1 MKVKDR
7 SLNKSSVEGDNW
19 FPALLVISLLGL
31 VVFGTISLH
40 RPPPPANSAA
50 LTEFSYERALAH
62 LRQFATEPHPV
73 NSAAHDRVRDYLMD
87 QLRKQGLQPELQTAE
102 VLSQKFNPETG
113 EAVGKVRVQNIIAEL
128 QGTNPGNKAVMLA
141 AHYDSVPQS
150 PGASDDG
157 AGVATLLETLSAVR
171 AGGGLKNDLILV
183 FTDGEELGLV
193 GAQAFANENPL
204 AKKVGVVL
212 NFEARGSCG
221 PVFMFE
227 TSEINGDL
235 IKEFAR
241 SVPHPFANSMMF
253 SLYQTLPNNTD
264 MTMFRRVGL
273 KGLNFAYIGCVN
285 NYHSPSDNLNTIDSA
300 SLQHM
305 GSYALALT
313 RGFGNSSLE
322 LAGGE
327 SIYFDLFGKRLI
339 TYSQKWV
346 LPLGLL
352 TILLVGAVI
361 SFGIKTGGLTIR
373 GIGWGALGFLASLI
387 ASNIVLS
394 LLSLLV
400 PSDER
405 GNSASAGSFALCFAV
420 VLFAITLA
428 VYIFLLRRTDVVN
441 LSAGA
446 LLWWVLILIG
456 SILTLNGASYLFTW
470 PTLLGIVP
478 LLILLVSKHRDVRPL
493 VQVLGI
499 AVVTLPCVALLTWT
513 TLGIVQGL
521 GFRMPVLFATLIV
534 LMSGLLVPF
543 LEFRPNWRTS
553 LFQTKK
559 QERIVF
565 NKARL
570 HQ

>member
-1 MKVKDR
+1 
-7 SLNKSSVEGDNW
+7 
-19 FPALLVISLLGL
+19 
-31 VVFGTISLH
+31 
-40 RPPPPANSAA
+40 
-50 LTEFSYERALAH
+50 
-62 LRQFATEPHPV
+62 
-73 NSAAHDRVRDYLMD
+73 
-87 QLRKQGLQPELQTAE
+87 
-102 VLSQKFNPETG
+102 
-113 EAVGKVRVQNIIAEL
+113 
-128 QGTNPGNKAVMLA
+128 
-141 AHYDSVPQS
+141 
-150 PGASDDG
+150 
-157 AGVATLLETLSAVR
+157 
-171 AGGGLKNDLILV
+171 
-183 FTDGEELGLV
+183 
-193 GAQAFANENPL
+193 
-204 AKKVGVVL
+204 
-212 NFEARGSCG
+212 
-221 PVFMFE
+221 
-227 TSEINGDL
+227 
-235 IKEFAR
+235 
-241 SVPHPFANSMMF
+241 
-253 SLYQTLPNNTD
+253 
-264 MTMFRRVGL
+264 
-273 KGLNFAYIGCVN
+273 
-285 NYHSPSDNLNTIDSA
+285 
-300 SLQHM
+300 M

-405 GNSASAGSFALCFAV
+405 GNSASAGSFALCFGV

-553 LFQTKK
+553 LFETKK

>member
-1 MKVKDR
+1 
-7 SLNKSSVEGDNW
+7 
-19 FPALLVISLLGL
+19 
-31 VVFGTISLH
+31 
-40 RPPPPANSAA
+40 
-50 LTEFSYERALAH
+50 
-62 LRQFATEPHPV
+62 
-73 NSAAHDRVRDYLMD
+73 
-87 QLRKQGLQPELQTAE
+87 
-102 VLSQKFNPETG
+102 
-113 EAVGKVRVQNIIAEL
+113 VGKVRVQNIIAEL

-171 AGGGLKNDLILV
+171 AGGGLKNDLVLV

-327 SIYFDLFGKRLI
+327 SIYFDVFGKRLI

-428 VYIFLLRRTDVVN
+428 VYIFLSRRTDVVN

-513 TLGIVQGL
+513 MLGIVQGL

>member
-1 MKVKDR
+1 MNSFGKD
-7 SLNKSSVEGDNW
+7 SFPSGDW
-19 FPALLVISLLGL
+19 FLPLLVVFLLAL

-40 RPPPPANSAA
+40 RPPPVAEAGAPA
-50 LTEFSYERALAH
+50 EFSSERALEH

-73 NSAAHDRVRDYLMD
+73 NSAAHDRVRDYILD
-87 QLRKQGLQPELQTAE
+87 QLRKQGLQPELQTSE

-113 EAVGKVRVQNIIAEL
+113 TAVGKVRIQNIIAQL
-128 QGTNPGNKAVMLA
+128 RGTNPESKAVMLA

-157 AGVATLLETLSAVR
+157 AGVATLLETLTAVK
-171 AGGGLKNDLILV
+171 AGGRLKNDLILL

-227 TSEINGDL
+227 TSDINGDL

-264 MTMFRRVGL
+264 MTMFRRAGL
-273 KGLNFAYIGCVN
+273 KGLNFAYIGCVE

-313 RGFGNSSLE
+313 SGFGNSSLD

-327 SIYFDLFGKRLI
+327 SIYFDVFGKRLI

-352 TILLVGAVI
+352 TVLLVAAVI
-361 SFGIKTGGLTIR
+361 GFGIKTGGLTIR
-373 GIGWGALGFLASLI
+373 GIGWGALGFLVSLI
-387 ASNIVLS
+387 ASTIVFS
-394 LLSLLV
+394 LLSLIV

-405 GNSASAGSFALCFAV
+405 GNSASAGLFALCFAV

-428 VYIFLLRRTDVVN
+428 VYIYLSRRTDVLN

-446 LLWWVLILIG
+446 LLWWVVFLVG
-456 SILTLNGASYLFTW
+456 SIFTLNGASYLFTW
-470 PTLLGIVP
+470 PTLLGIIP
-478 LLILLVSKHRDVRPL
+478 LLILLVTKHRKVHPL
-493 VQVLGI
+493 IPVLGI
-499 AVVTLPCVALLTWT
+499 AFATLPCVALLTWT
-513 TLGIVQGL
+513 MLGIVQGL
-521 GFRMPVLFATLIV
+521 GFRMPMLFATLVV
-534 LMSGLLVPF
+534 LMSGLLLPF
-543 LEFRPNWRTS
+543 LEFRPIWRTS
-553 LFQTKK
+553 SFRPKSRRRVVTD
-559 QERIVF
+559 
-565 NKARL
+565 KASPIN
-570 HQ
+570 HY

>member
-31 VVFGTISLH
+31 VVFGAISLH
-40 RPPPPANSAA
+40 RPPPPANGAA
-50 LTEFSYERALAH
+50 LTEFSYERALAY

-87 QLRKQGLQPELQTAE
+87 QLRKQGLQPEIQTAE

-128 QGTNPGNKAVMLA
+128 KGTNPGNKAVMLA

-193 GAQAFANENPL
+193 GAQAFAYENPL

-227 TSEINGDL
+227 TSELNGDL

-264 MTMFRRVGL
+264 MTMFRRAGL

-313 RGFGNSSLE
+313 RGFGSSSLE

-543 LEFRPNWRTS
+543 LKFKPNWRTS

-565 NKARL
+565 NRARL